1 MKEHEESYVK
11 FPRQRPRTHK
21 NSVRHSKERH
31 TVNTQQSTNLQPH
44 NTTFTQ
50 NKEHRFNQG
59 VNKSAQS
66 AVNIFDLTNINNE
79 YGMGNNNEVGN
90 NNGSKRSQISPN
102 KSTFLTEKKY
112 YNMSVEDRQNMY
124 RLKSAK
130 IERKL
135 EKESK
140 IK

>member
-1 MKEHEESYVK
+1 
-11 FPRQRPRTHK
+11 
-21 NSVRHSKERH
+21 
-31 TVNTQQSTNLQPH
+31 
-44 NTTFTQ
+44 
-50 NKEHRFNQG
+50 
-59 VNKSAQS
+59 
-66 AVNIFDLTNINNE
+66 
-79 YGMGNNNEVGN
+79 MGNNNEIGN

-130 IERKL
+130 IEKKL